1 MTAQTTEYQ
10 NPDNERVSRNI
21 RAELARISMT
31 QGELALTLRPA
42 RERTW
47 VADRLN
53 GRADWR
59 VAEVTAVARAIGC
72 TPEVLLNGLSDD
84 GDTPPTTED

>member
-1 MTAQTTEYQ
+1 MTAQPAEDR

-31 QGELALTLRPA
+31 QAELAGALAPA
-42 RERTW
+42 RERMW
-47 VADRLN
+47 VSDRLN

-59 VAEVTAVARAIGC
+59 VTDVTAVARAIGC
-72 TPEVLLNGLSDD
+72 TPEVLLNGLADAV
-84 GDTPPTTED
+84 TIPTTTED